1 MAFMLKLCRLC
12 WWLIGVVLLG
22 ILVCSTALQV
32 QAKEQAKIR
41 FSSLAD
47 EFPNAPVTSFTIA
60 QDQQG
65 FIWLA
70 NQLDGL
76 QRFDGYQLEAFHL
89 LKAAASEELSISTVL
104 VDDKDRLWVG
114 TWGYGLV
121 MLAPDRRTQQHWQLA
136 GSLTQPAN
144 GQLGNLDQIQA
155 TFQDQQQRLWVGTT
169 AGVYFIDPQLQ
180 RQQLPPA
187 LLQLFEKLRI
197 WQISQSS
204 DGELWFATSAGM
216 VQVSADLTRQRI
228 WSMQDVDYPGKT
240 SRYREVRTLL
250 PVAGGV
256 WLASSDGLFLLEHS
270 SQTIKP
276 LPHHQAQVARSNTL
290 ALSPKGQLLIG
301 TSDGLYQ
308 LQAPFSYRQQLQ
320 KLLHAVD
327 VRDVLSDPNGL
338 IWLATRNRGVF
349 TLSVRQD
356 RFNLLTDEQQRSH
369 FEQGLHRIASQY
381 YHRGTLWLGLE
392 QHVLSFDMEQKQWKM
407 HPFPEDSQVRLVTGL
422 TVDPS
427 GDTWAATNAGL
438 FRLEGKKGFIKEI
451 RPFSL
456 LNNEVDISLMSL
468 SHSSDGTLNLGLWQH
483 GLIRWQPQTP
493 DQPGQ
498 QFDVARHQ
506 SDGIQQSA
514 VSPDGLIWLTS
525 ASSGLYRFDPEDQ
538 SIRQFNTATSSLPVL
553 PTNNL
558 PCVAAPTNHE
568 IWLCSDRGLLKLNP
582 ETQQLT
588 QWTTADGLP
597 DQRVIAIEA
606 RSADSLWL
614 TTRRGLAQLQYANQN
629 QPQQIRS
636 FVEQDGIPSLLLEP
650 RALTS
655 DANGSF
661 YLGTAKGVLSFS
673 PKDLI
678 APKVTAKLA
687 LSALQLDNQRY
698 WQVQSSE
705 QQPLRIPAGHKM
717 LNFSFS
723 LLDFEHS
730 KFHQYRYRLRGLS
743 DEWRH
748 QSHQNSASFSHLPP
762 GRYTLEVEVVSASN
776 PPPPL
781 RIYLQV
787 NRHWWMYKLV
797 WLLASLTL
805 LVLVALVIRLRLQ
818 RLQRIASKLNK
829 LVSERTSELAQANQ
843 QLALQART
851 DFLTKLP
858 NRLAFDEYY
867 KMIQR
872 QRSRNFEPLTLVM
885 IDIDY
890 FKKINDNYGH
900 EAGDT
905 VLAAIAATLQQR
917 LRQQDILARFGGE
930 EFVLLLPDTSDTGA
944 VIICEMLRLALQQQ
958 IIQYQQ
964 HQISVTA
971 TFGVAELDLQN
982 QDLRYWQ
989 NAADEALYHGK
1000 AQGRNQVVLYADLHP
1015 PMPDVEKEP
1024 QR

>member
-1 MAFMLKLCRLC
+1 
-12 WWLIGVVLLG
+12 VVLLCF
-22 ILVCSTALQV
+22 LLCCTALKV

-76 QRFDGYQLEAFHL
+76 QRFDGYQLESFQL
-89 LKAAASEELSISTVL
+89 LKAAASADLSISTVL

-136 GSLTQPAN
+136 GSLSQPAN

-155 TFQDQQQRLWVGTT
+155 MFQDQQQRFWVGTT
-169 AGVYFIDPQLQ
+169 AGVYLLDPMLQ
-180 RQQLPPA
+180 RQPLPAA
-187 LLQLFEKLRI
+187 LQKMFEKLRI
-197 WQISQSS
+197 WQISQGQT
-204 DGELWFATSAGM
+204 GELWFATSSGLI
-216 VQVSADLTRQRI
+216 QVSADLTKHQL

-240 SRYREVRTLL
+240 SRYLEIRTLL

-256 WLASSDGLFLLEHS
+256 WLASSDGLFLLDYANN
-270 SQTIKP
+270 TIKP
-276 LPHHQAQVARSNTL
+276 LPHHQSQLARSNKL

-308 LQAPFSYRQQLQ
+308 LQAPFSYRQQLH

-327 VRDVLSDPNGL
+327 VRDVLPDPNGL

-349 TLSVRQD
+349 KLSARQD

-392 QHVLSFDMEQKQWKM
+392 QHVLSFDMEQKLWKK
-407 HPFPEDSQVRLVTGL
+407 HQFPDDSQVSLVSGL

-438 FRLEGKKGFIKEI
+438 FRLEGKKGFIKET
-451 RPFSL
+451 RPFTL
-456 LNNEVDISLMSL
+456 LNNELDISLMSL

-498 QFDVARHQ
+498 QFAIARHQ
-506 SDGIQQSA
+506 SDGIQQSS
-514 VSPDGLIWLTS
+514 VSPDGMIWLTS

-538 SIRQFNTATSSLPVL
+538 SILRFSTASTSIPKL

-558 PCVAAPTNHE
+558 PCVTAASNHE
-568 IWLCSDRGLLKLNP
+568 IWLCSDRGLLMLNP
-582 ETQQLT
+582 QTQQLT

-597 DQRVIAIEA
+597 DHRIIAIEA
-606 RSADSLWL
+606 RSSESLWL
-614 TTRRGLAQLQYANQN
+614 TTRRGLAQLQHASDT

-650 RALTS
+650 RALTA

-687 LSALQLDNQRY
+687 LSSLQLDNQQF
-698 WQVQSSE
+698 WQVQTSE
-705 QQPLRIPAGHKM
+705 QTPLRIPAGHKM
-717 LNFSFS
+717 LSFSFS

-730 KFHQYRYRLRGLS
+730 KYHQYRYRLRGLS

-748 QSHQNSASFSHLPP
+748 QSYRNVASFSHLPP
-762 GRYTLEVEVVSASN
+762 GRYELEVEVVSASN

-797 WLLASLTL
+797 WLLGGLCL
-805 LVLVALVIRLRLQ
+805 LVLFALILKLRLQ
-818 RLQRIASKLNK
+818 RLERIAGKLNK
-829 LVSERTSELAQANQ
+829 LVSDRTSELALANQ

-851 DFLTKLP
+851 DFLTQLP

-905 VLAAIAATLQQR
+905 VLATIAAMLQQR

-944 VIICEMLRLALQQQ
+944 MIICEMLRLALQHLT
-958 IIQYQQ
+958 IEYQQ

-982 QDLRYWQ
+982 QDLSFWQ
-989 NAADEALYHGK
+989 NAADEALYYGK
-1000 AQGRNQVVLYADLHP
+1000 AQGRNQVVLYADLKQP
-1015 PMPDVEKEP
+1015 PAAPSG
-1024 QR
+1024 